1 MPIIRI
7 DLLEGRTI
15 EQKKK
20 LAEAITTVV
29 MEILGVERNI
39 VTIIFNDLP
48 KTNLAKGGILAS
60 EIKSNE

>member
-7 DLLEGRTI
+7 DFLEGRTI

-20 LAEAITTVV
+20 LAEAITADVTK
-29 MEILGVERNI
+29 ILGVKKE
-39 VTIIFNDLP
+39 VVIIMFNDLP

-60 EIKSNE
+60 EQ